1 VIDIR
6 RGFFLYCART
16 NIFIRSII
24 EEEIMKGIIIAA
36 FCLVAGAAS
45 AAEIKVISGGAVEP
59 GLEAFAQLVRRDLG
73 HELRILYNTAPQI
86 AKRLSSGEVYDI
98 LISPPATIEQAG
110 REGRVIA
117 DTRVPL
123 GRVGAGIIIRTGA
136 AAPDVATVDALKR
149 ALLDADSVVYNTAS
163 TGIYLDQLF
172 GKMGITEA
180 LKAKTTRYPTGA
192 AVMEH
197 VIKGKDNEI
206 GFGAMT
212 EIRLYEAKGLKLVGP
227 LPAEIQNYTRYEA
240 ALMTGATS
248 AEAARA
254 VLRHLATPAAKA
266 AFTAGG
272 VE

>member
-1 VIDIR
+1 
-6 RGFFLYCART
+6 
-16 NIFIRSII
+16 
-24 EEEIMKGIIIAA
+24 MKSIIIAA
-36 FCLVAGAAS
+36 FCLLAGAAS

-73 HELRILYNTAPQI
+73 HELKILYNTAPQI
-86 AKRLSSGEVYDI
+86 AKRLAAGEVYDI
-98 LISPPATIEQAG
+98 LIAPPATMGPAVK
-110 REGRVIA
+110 EGRIVTE
-117 DTRVPL
+117 TRVNA
-123 GRVGAGIIIRTGA
+123 GRVGAGIIVRTGA
-136 AAPDVATVDALKR
+136 PAPDVATVDALKQ

-163 TGIYLDQLF
+163 TGIYLDKLF
-172 GKMGITEA
+172 ATMGVAEA

-197 VIKGKDNEI
+197 VIKGNGKEI

-212 EIRLYEAKGLKLVGP
+212 EIRMYEPKGLRLVGP
-227 LPAEIQNYTRYEA
+227 LPAAIQNYTSYEA
-240 ALMTGATS
+240 ALMNGATA

-254 VLRHLATPAAKA
+254 VLRHMATPAAKA

>member
-1 VIDIR
+1 
-6 RGFFLYCART
+6 
-16 NIFIRSII
+16 
-24 EEEIMKGIIIAA
+24 MKGTIIAA
-36 FCLVAGAAS
+36 FCLAAGVAS
-45 AAEIKVISGGAVEP
+45 AAEIRVISGGAVEP
-59 GLEAFAQLVRRDLG
+59 GLEAFAQLVRHDLG
-73 HELRILYNTAPQI
+73 HEIRILYNTAPQI
-86 AKRLSSGEVYDI
+86 AKRLSSGEVYDL
-98 LISPPATIEQAG
+98 LISPPATIDQAL
-110 REGRVIA
+110 REGKIVA

-123 GRVGAGIIIRTGA
+123 GRVGAGIIVRTGVA
-136 AAPDVATVDALKR
+136 ASTILTVDALKR

-163 TGIYLDQLF
+163 TGIYLDKLF
-172 GKMGITEA
+172 EKMGIAEA

-197 VIKGKDNEI
+197 MIKGKGNEI

-212 EIRLYEAKGLKLVGP
+212 EIRHYEAKGLTLVGP
-227 LPAEIQNYTRYEA
+227 LPAEIQNYTSYEA
-240 ALMTGATS
+240 ALMTGATA

>member
-1 VIDIR
+1 
-6 RGFFLYCART
+6 
-16 NIFIRSII
+16 
-24 EEEIMKGIIIAA
+24 MKSFIIAA
-36 FCLVAGAAS
+36 ICMVAGIAS
-45 AAEIKVISGGAVEP
+45 AAEIRVISGGAVEP
-59 GLEAFAQLVRRDLG
+59 GLEGFARLVRHDLG

-86 AKRLSSGEVYDI
+86 ARRLSAGEVYDI
-98 LISPPATIEQAG
+98 LISPPGTIEQAVS
-110 REGRVIA
+110 EGRVIA
-117 DTRVPL
+117 ETRIPV
-123 GRVGAGIIIRTGA
+123 GRVGAGIIVRTGT
-136 AAPDVATVDALKR
+136 AAPDVATVAALKR

-163 TGIYLDQLF
+163 TGIYLDKLF
-172 GKMGITEA
+172 MNMGIAEA

-197 VIKGKDNEI
+197 VIKGTGREI

-212 EIRLYEAKGLKLVGP
+212 EIRLYEAKGLKLAGP
-227 LPAEIQNYTRYEA
+227 LPAEVQNYTRYEA
-240 ALMTGATS
+240 VLMTGATA

>member
-1 VIDIR
+1 
-6 RGFFLYCART
+6 
-16 NIFIRSII
+16 
-24 EEEIMKGIIIAA
+24 MKSIIIAA
-36 FCLVAGAAS
+36 FCLLATTAS

-73 HELRILYNTAPQI
+73 HDLKILYNTAPQI
-86 AKRLSSGEVYDI
+86 AKRLSAGEVYDI
-98 LISPPATIEQAG
+98 MVSSPATIETAIG
-110 REGRVIA
+110 EGKVVPE
-117 DTRVPL
+117 TRVKV
-123 GRVGAGIIIRTGA
+123 GRVGAGIIVRAGA
-136 AAPDVATVDALKR
+136 YAPDVATVDALKQ

-163 TGIYLDQLF
+163 TGIYLDKLF
-172 GKMGITEA
+172 STMGVADA
-180 LKAKTTRYPTGA
+180 LKTKTTRYPTGA

-197 VIKGKDNEI
+197 VLKGTGKEI

-212 EIRLYEAKGLKLVGP
+212 EIRLYEPKGIRLVGP
-227 LPAEIQNYTRYEA
+227 LPAAIQNYTSYEA
-240 ALMTGATS
+240 VLMTGSMS